1 MGGILTLRIFA
12 RWTLNVAALWCLFA
26 GAVHGQEPTEAER
39 PNPRPLETPTY
50 LPETPDKTFELPP
63 VKELPPTPDASG
75 PTLEVKAVAFEGNA
89 AIATSELE
97 LVAAPYLQRPVTRI
111 ELEQLRERISRY
123 YLERGYVNSGA
134 ILPDDFYRNGV
145 VRLQI
150 IEGRIEEIQL
160 TGMGRLQDGYV
171 RERLIGGDEVFN
183 VNVLQER
190 FRLLL
195 TDPLFGKIN
204 ARLQPG
210 SKLGLARLDLDVT
223 RARAWDL
230 AVFGNNYRSPS
241 VGAEAIGA
249 TGRVRNLTGL
259 GDAFD
264 ASAQGGNRDNLRYG
278 LGWTVPLA
286 VRTQL
291 RLRYDTGKSSVLEEP
306 LEALDVK
313 SELVSEEIGISHTF
327 IESTRRNFSMGLS
340 FTRRENSTALL
351 GEPFSFVPG
360 EATGTSKVDAWRF
373 DQDFVQRWEKQAFA
387 IRSTF
392 TFGKTNVVENAQ
404 FGDIV
409 PPKRYAFWLGQL
421 QFTRRLFEGGGDLL
435 LRANLQYSRDR
446 LVSLERFAIGGVST
460 VRGYRENQVVRD
472 EGFNASIE
480 FRYPLFDRPSNR
492 HRVTLIPFI
501 DYGEAKNKGE
511 AKEELA
517 SVGLGINYQLGG
529 LSADLFYGKRLI
541 EPDVKSSGDLQDD
554 GIHFQLR
561 YDF

>member
-1 MGGILTLRIFA
+1 MGGMLTLKNFA
-12 RWTLNVAALWCLFA
+12 RPTLSVAALWCLFA
-26 GAVHGQEPTEAER
+26 GTVQCQEPTETER

-50 LPETPDKTFELPP
+50 LPQTPDKTFELPP

-75 PTLEVKAVAFEGNA
+75 PTLEIKSVTFEGNA

-97 LVAAPYLQRPVTRI
+97 RVAAPYVQRPVTRI

-134 ILPDDFYRNGV
+134 MLPDDFYRDGV

-150 IEGRIEEIQL
+150 IEGRIEDIHL
-160 TGMGRLQDGYV
+160 TGMGRLRDEYV
-171 RERLIGGDEVFN
+171 RERLIDSDEVFN

-210 SKLGLARLDLDVT
+210 SKLGLATLNLDVT

-241 VGAEAIGA
+241 VGAEALGA
-249 TGRVRNLTGL
+249 TGRVRDLTGL

-264 ASAQGGNRDNLRYG
+264 ASVQGGNRDNLRYG
-278 LGWTVPLA
+278 LGWTVPLST
-286 VRTQL
+286 RTHL
-291 RLRYDTGKSSVLEEP
+291 RLRYDNGKSNVLEEP
-306 LEALDVK
+306 LETLDIK

-327 IESTRRNFSMGLS
+327 IETTRRSFSIGLS
-340 FTRRENSTALL
+340 FTRRKNSTELL

-360 EATGTSKVDAWRF
+360 EATGTSKIDAWRF

-387 IRSTF
+387 LRSTF
-392 TFGKTNVVENAQ
+392 TFGKTNTVADAQ
-404 FGDIV
+404 FEDIV
-409 PPKRYAFWLGQL
+409 PPKRYAFWLGQM
-421 QFTRRLFEGGGDLL
+421 QFTRRVFEGGGDLL
-435 LRANLQYSRDR
+435 LRANMQYSRDR
-446 LVSLERFAIGGVST
+446 LVSLERFAIGGVSS
-460 VRGYRENQVVRD
+460 VRGYRENQAVRD
-472 EGFNASIE
+472 QGFSTSIE
-480 FRYPLFDRPSNR
+480 FRYPIFDRPANR
-492 HRVTLIPFI
+492 HRVTLIPFV

-511 AKEELA
+511 ERQELA
-517 SVGLGINYQLGG
+517 SIGLGLNYQLGG

-541 EPDVKSSGDLQDD
+541 EPDVKSQGDLQDD